1 MQTRSQMRRQA
12 GRVLV
17 QTRPVG
23 ALLALPFLV
32 WAEVFSVRRGGLSLV
47 WLAPASLLL
56 VGLARWL
63 SRQRLAT
70 LRRAAASALVVIAC
84 GSVFALALG
93 PRLLGYET
101 MTVLSTSMEGTLNPG
116 DIILVSRAPVSSVR
130 AGEVISFHIP
140 SGDHHVVTHRVQT
153 VQRLHG
159 QTIIQT
165 KGDANSTADPW
176 RAQLHGGYVWRYR
189 GRLPYA
195 GYPLLFL
202 RGRTVQRVGLYGA
215 PALLVALVLIEIWLP
230 GGTAGLRRRL
240 RHA

>member
-1 MQTRSQMRRQA
+1 METRSRMQRQA

-23 ALLALPFLV
+23 ALLALPFLI

-47 WLAPASLLL
+47 LLAPISLLL
-56 VGLARWL
+56 AGHARWL
-63 SRQRLAT
+63 VRQQPAT
-70 LRRAAASALVVIAC
+70 LRRAAANALVVVGC
-84 GSVFALALG
+84 VSVFALALG

-101 MTVLSTSMEGTLNPG
+101 MTVLSTSMEGTFNPG

-130 AGEVISFHIP
+130 AGQVLSFHIP
-140 SGDHHVVTHRVQT
+140 TGDHHVVTHRVQT
-153 VQRLHG
+153 VQQVHG
-159 QTIIQT
+159 QTLIQT
-165 KGDANSTADPW
+165 KGDANSVADPW
-176 RAQLHGGYVWRYR
+176 RAALHGGYVWRYR

-202 RGRTVQRVGLYGA
+202 RGRTVHRVGLYGA
-215 PALLVALVLIEIWLP
+215 PALLVALMLLEIWLP